1 MRTATPTSA
10 PQLRATRSEEW
21 STSRPP
27 DRFAEGRVCSE
38 HGCSTYLSTYNPSSV
53 CWQHEAPRPSLV
65 RADRTVPDDGPVLV
79 ALDDLTDL
87 LGQRIPLSNS

>member
-1 MRTATPTSA
+1 MRTAAMTSA
-10 PQLRATRSEEW
+10 ASVRATRSEEW

-27 DRFAEGRVCSE
+27 QRFGEGRVCSDPC
-38 HGCSTYLSTYNPSSV
+38 CSTLLSTYNPSPF

-79 ALDDLTDL
+79 ALDDLTGMLEGRTRGSD
-87 LGQRIPLSNS
+87 G

>member
-10 PQLRATRSEEW
+10 TQVRATRSEEW

-27 DRFAEGRVCSE
+27 DRFDQGRVCSE
-38 HGCSTYLSTYNPSSV
+38 AGCTTYLSTYNPSCV
-53 CWQHEAPRPSLV
+53 CWQHETPRPSLV

-79 ALDDLTDL
+79 ALADLTDL
-87 LGQRIPLSNS
+87 LGHRVPMSTS